1 MQEEEGDD
9 DESEEQRPGD
19 LQNEP
24 KKTAVAESSAFI
36 ARFEQG
42 LPGKAVPEMAPLS
55 AVPQASA
62 ASEEVPRARWVRLPG
77 RTQRRTAES
86 KGISDDIMTG

>member
-55 AVPQASA
+55 EVSQASD
-62 ASEEVPRARWVRLPG
+62 ASEEVPRARWVPG
-77 RTQRRTAES
+77 TMRRRTIES